1 MDIFFYN
8 FVKEIKEF
16 FLWIEDWKL
25 FFDVFI
31 ILINNICVFNK
42 IDFVLER
49 KYNSYDN
56 KMILCRF

>member
-56 KMILCRF
+56 KMILC